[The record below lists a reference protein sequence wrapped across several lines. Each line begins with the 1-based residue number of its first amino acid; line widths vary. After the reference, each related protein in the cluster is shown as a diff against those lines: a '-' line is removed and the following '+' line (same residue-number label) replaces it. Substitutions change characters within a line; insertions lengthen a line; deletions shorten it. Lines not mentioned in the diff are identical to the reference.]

1 MFLHYTIPI
10 LIRQNIKFKIFVV
23 SQIDGNLFNRAKL
36 LNIGFNEGKLE
47 VYALNERPFLSTV
60 DSIST
65 WNPRIIN
72 GPTYNWMAVKTWT
85 VNERQR
91 MTSTSSVGS
100 FSFNLKFNFSTKRKW
115 IWLFYISWRGS
126 HRWKWS
132 CYLSLRRA
140 TNTHVWIY
148 WQIQI

>member
-65 WNPRIIN
+65 
-72 GPTYNWMAVKTWT
+72 
-85 VNERQR
+85 
-91 MTSTSSVGS
+91 
-100 FSFNLKFNFSTKRKW
+100 
-115 IWLFYISWRGS
+115 
-126 HRWKWS
+126 
-132 CYLSLRRA
+132 
-140 TNTHVWIY
+140 
-148 WQIQI
+148 